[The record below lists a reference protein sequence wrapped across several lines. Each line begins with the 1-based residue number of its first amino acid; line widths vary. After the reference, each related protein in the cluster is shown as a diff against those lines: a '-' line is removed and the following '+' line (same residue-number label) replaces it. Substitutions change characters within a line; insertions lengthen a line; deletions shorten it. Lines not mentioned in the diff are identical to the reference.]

1 MTDVDPP
8 YVSTHET
15 RSVTEASVRRIGA
28 EAGMLLRPIIEETP
42 IEIVCNG
49 QSYAVMMVTPGDLRD
64 FVTGFLCSEQLIEDV
79 SGIRELHLVEGALG
93 WRAEVLLADVGTS
106 VGRTRQRIGDS
117 GCGLCGLG
125 RLEQVARPLK
135 PLSRG
140 TTYPIPQR
148 VLFQALADLEA
159 HQPLNRLC
167 GGAHAA
173 AAVRVSGDVLLVRE
187 DVGRHN
193 ALDKLIG
200 AASRQGV
207 DLGAGFVLLS
217 SRCSYELVE
226 KAIVA
231 GIPMLVT
238 LSAPTSMAIRRAVAH
253 DLTLVSLARRDSM
266 LVIHDPY
273 GSIAPEVVQ

>member
-1 MTDVDPP
+1 MKSL
-8 YVSTHET
+8 STCEPLQVAET
-15 RSVTEASVRRIGA
+15 SVRRIGA
-28 EAGMLLRPIIEETP
+28 DAGTLLRPIIEEVP
-42 IEIVCNG
+42 IEIVCDG

-64 FVTGFLCSEQLIEDV
+64 FVTGFLMSEQLIVDV
-79 SGIRELHLVEGALG
+79 TGIRDLHLVDTPLG
-93 WRAEVLLADVGTS
+93 WRAEVVLSDGGGLT
-106 VGRTRQRIGDS
+106 GRTRHRIGDS

-125 RLEQVARPLK
+125 RLEQVARPLN
-135 PLSRG
+135 PLTRG
-140 TTYPIPQR
+140 TPSPIPEP

-159 HQPLNRLC
+159 YQPLNRAC

-173 AAVRVSGDVLLVRE
+173 AAVHVTGDVHLVRE

-207 DLGAGFVLLS
+207 DLRQGFVLLS

-238 LSAPTSMAIRRAVAH
+238 LSVPTSMAIRRAVAH

-273 GSIAPEVVQ
+273 GSIASEAVQ